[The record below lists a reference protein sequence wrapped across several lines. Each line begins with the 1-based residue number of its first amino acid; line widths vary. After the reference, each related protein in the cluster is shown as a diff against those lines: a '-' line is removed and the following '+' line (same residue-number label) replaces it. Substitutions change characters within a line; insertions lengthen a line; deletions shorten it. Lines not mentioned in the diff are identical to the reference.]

1 MGGGI
6 RPRGEP
12 HDTLLLGTTLRSL
25 CTPVSRCRTA
35 STLAHAN
42 VWMLERAF
50 NCLQKDRLSKVLV
63 GLVDSQRALSTKT
76 CGPKQNCQQ
85 PSYPQLRAPK
95 MPDPP
100 GSSGWTERDRGC
112 CAVQMWLLVLSLMC
126 TLLTYQVLQFSYQ
139 GGTEDTQGS

>member
-1 MGGGI
+1 MGGRI

-12 HDTLLLGTTLRSL
+12 RDTLLLGTTLRSL

-76 CGPKQNCQQ
+76 YVAQNRIVNS
-85 PSYPQLRAPK
+85 PLIHS
-95 MPDPP
+95 
-100 GSSGWTERDRGC
+100 
-112 CAVQMWLLVLSLMC
+112 
-126 TLLTYQVLQFSYQ
+126 
-139 GGTEDTQGS
+139 